1 MTTLTAQNMVK
12 VLYTLNGL
20 NLSGDLRQGQ
30 SGVWVEAI
38 AKAGVAVSMEDA
50 IEAALRLGVT
60 RTAERGDTWVT
71 PGDLIRE
78 VKAIRSDRISAA
90 GVLPTPPA
98 ELTPGEA
105 VQWQRALVR
114 LIGDGRD
121 VADARD
127 RADRLVG
134 YTRPPEIEDGPVM
147 DVKELINNARR
158 K

>member
-1 MTTLTAQNMVK
+1 MIRPIDAMNVLKYLAGAQAITLTEDQDAVWADYINDSLPQAQPA
-12 VLYTLNGL
+12 
-20 NLSGDLRQGQ
+20 DLLPAARRAVRDWSQG
-30 SGVWVEAI
+30 GRAWRVDVERF
-38 AKAGVAVSMEDA
+38 VSAV
-50 IEAALRLGVT
+50 R
-60 RTAERGDTWVT
+60 
-71 PGDLIRE
+71 
-78 VKAIRSDRISAA
+78 AIRADRITAV

-98 ELTPGEA
+98 ELTAGEA

-134 YTRPPEIEDGPVM
+134 YTRLPEVEDGPVM
-147 DVKELINNARR
+147 DVKELINNARS